1 MLQIH
6 TNPNPIPFVHIV
18 ARRKNGD
25 RVYLFG
31 EAQRQLRTI
40 RKVLM
45 KLARH
50 YDLPMIAFTEFPGLE
65 MINASNDELL
75 ACLSTV
81 PNPYD
86 DRIDDPRIAIA
97 ASNRDWRICNCVQA
111 RDPTIEQLVTVSAQQ
126 EDWMTFWRVR
136 HPDAGMR
143 ERLAQQLAEDQAL
156 KAENRER
163 LRRRKEDGQ
172 HTN

>member
-1 MLQIH
+1 MLEIT
-6 TNPNPIPFVHIV
+6 TNPLRPGSGIG

-25 RVYLFG
+25 KIYLRG
-31 EAQRQLRTI
+31 ETIRQLRI
-40 RKVLM
+40 VRKILM
-45 KLARH
+45 KLSKH
-50 YDLPMIAFTEFPGLE
+50 FDLPMATFAAFPGLE

-86 DRIDDPRIAIA
+86 DRVDDPRIAIA

-143 ERLAQQLAEDQAL
+143 ERLAQELVKARAL
-156 KAENRER
+156 KAENRARLER
-163 LRRRKEDGQ
+163 RQANGAA
-172 HTN
+172 H